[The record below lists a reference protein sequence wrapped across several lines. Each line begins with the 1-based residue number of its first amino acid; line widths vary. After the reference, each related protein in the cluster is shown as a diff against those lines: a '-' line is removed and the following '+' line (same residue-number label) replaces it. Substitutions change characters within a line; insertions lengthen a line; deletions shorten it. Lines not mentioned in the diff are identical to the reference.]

1 MGMIRVLL
9 ILFLLSLSS
18 SLIFAV
24 DYTLQQEINVDG
36 SSHVKLF
43 IDYSSL
49 YDNSSITKEEF
60 IKQLNDSCK
69 NQCYVDGMTVVYE
82 RDFQNGRFYNYTNG
96 FDWLILRKSTVI
108 VNTLPQIYPVI
119 PGGSQISSS
128 SNFIRDL
135 KLKNATFIYKIIFP
149 YSISSAQYAKSFKDN
164 VATFDLISVADDD
177 GEITVVS
184 ESYDVYRT
192 ILLITVLIMLY
203 LILKAGVKMI
213 FYRSPPKP
221 EIEEEFQS

>member
-1 MGMIRVLL
+1 M
-9 ILFLLSLSS
+9 
-18 SLIFAV
+18 
-24 DYTLQQEINVDG
+24 
-36 SSHVKLF
+36 
-43 IDYSSL
+43 
-49 YDNSSITKEEF
+49 
-60 IKQLNDSCK
+60 
-69 NQCYVDGMTVVYE
+69 
-82 RDFQNGRFYNYTNG
+82 
-96 FDWLILRKSTVI
+96 
-108 VNTLPQIYPVI
+108 PQIYPVI

-221 EIEEEFQS
+221 ETEEEFQS